1 MGLHGSGIQKQAGH
15 LIDMSVLRYT
25 AQVLLGLVLIAAIP
39 VIAGIAVKVVVM
51 LFKLGYSLL

>member
-1 MGLHGSGIQKQAGH
+1 
-15 LIDMSVLRYT
+15 MSVLRYT